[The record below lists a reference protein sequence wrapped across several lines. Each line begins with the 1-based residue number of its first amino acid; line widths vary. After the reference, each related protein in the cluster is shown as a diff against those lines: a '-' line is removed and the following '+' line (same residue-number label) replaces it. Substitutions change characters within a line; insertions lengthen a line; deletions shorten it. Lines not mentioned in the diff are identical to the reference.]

1 MTPVFCGVI
10 ALVGFMV
17 FMFLGLPVPISML
30 FFAVVGIA
38 LIKSPAAAFQAVASD
53 IFTNFSSYTLTVAP
67 VFGLMGFLASYSG
80 IGESLFNAAGK
91 FIGHKRGGIA
101 SSVQIA
107 CAVFGAICGSI
118 PATMGTM
125 VTVAM
130 PEMEKRSYRT
140 SLSTACIAAGSSLS
154 VLIPPSATLII
165 YGVAADESIGRL
177 FMAGVIP
184 GLILMLLQILAIWIV
199 VKRHPDYAPMS
210 LKSTWKERLM
220 AIRSG
225 GLIEVLIIFLLS
237 IGGMFI
243 GWFTPTEGASVGA
256 VGMLLIGLIER
267 KINWNNLM
275 KCLVQ
280 SAKLAAMVFFI
291 LTCGSIFGRMFALS
305 GIPTLLARFV
315 STLDVAPWIL
325 MGVIIL
331 IYFIMGMFIDG
342 IAMILITVPIFA
354 PILSS
359 LGYDGVWYGV
369 LIVLVLCLGG
379 LTPPVGLN
387 CFYMKGF
394 CKDVPLTTIFSGV
407 WPFVAAIII
416 CMILIMV
423 FPQLATWLPNLLYGG
438 AAVTA

>member
-1 MTPVFCGVI
+1 MTPVMCGII
-10 ALVGFMV
+10 ALIGFLV

-30 FFAVVGIA
+30 LFAVVGIA

-53 IFTNFSSYTLTVAP
+53 IFVNFSSYTLTVAP

-80 IGESLFNAAGK
+80 IGESLFNAADK

-101 SSVQIA
+101 SSVQVA

-125 VTVAM
+125 VTVAL
-130 PEMEKRSYRT
+130 PEMNKRDYNV

-154 VLIPPSATLII
+154 VLIPPSATMII

-177 FMAGVIP
+177 FIAGIIP
-184 GLILMLLQILAIWIV
+184 GVILMLLQIVAIWIV
-199 VKRHPDYAPMS
+199 VKAKPDYAPLS
-210 LKSTWKERLM
+210 PKATWKERFDAL
-220 AIRSG
+220 RKG

-256 VGMLLIGLIER
+256 MGMLLVGLIER
-267 KINWNNLM
+267 KINWQNLM

-291 LTCGSIFGRMFALS
+291 ITCGSVFGRMFALS
-305 GIPTLLARFV
+305 GIPTILAKFV
-315 STLDVAPWIL
+315 TTLDVAPWIL
-325 MGVIIL
+325 MAVIII

-342 IAMILITVPIFA
+342 IAMILITVPIFS
-354 PILSS
+354 PILSN

-394 CKDVPLTTIFSGV
+394 CKDVPLMSIFRGV
-407 WPFVAAIII
+407 WPFVAAIVV
-416 CMILIMV
+416 CMILVMI
-423 FPQLATWLPNLLYGG
+423 FPGLATWLPTTLYGG
-438 AAVTA
+438 AMVTS

>member
-1 MTPVFCGVI
+1 MTPVLCGII
-10 ALVGFMV
+10 ALIGFLV

-30 FFAVVGIA
+30 LFAVVGIA

-53 IFTNFSSYTLTVAP
+53 IFVNFSSYTLTVAP

-80 IGESLFNAAGK
+80 IGESLFNAADK

-101 SSVQIA
+101 SSVQVA
-107 CAVFGAICGSI
+107 CAIFGAICGSI

-125 VTVAM
+125 VTVAL
-130 PEMEKRSYRT
+130 PEMDKRQYNT

-154 VLIPPSATLII
+154 VLIPPSATMII

-177 FMAGVIP
+177 FIAGIIP
-184 GLILMLLQILAIWIV
+184 GIILMLLQIAAIWVV
-199 VKRHPDYAPMS
+199 VKIKPEYAPLS
-210 LKSTWKERLM
+210 PKSSWPERFKAL
-220 AIRSG
+220 RNG
-225 GLIEVLIIFLLS
+225 GLIEVLIVFLLS

-256 VGMLLIGLIER
+256 MGMLIVGLIER
-267 KINWNNLM
+267 KINWQNLM

-291 LTCGSIFGRMFALS
+291 LTCGSVFGRMFALS
-305 GIPTLLARFV
+305 GIPTLLAKFV
-315 STLDVAPWIL
+315 STLHVAPWIL
-325 MGVIIL
+325 MAVIIV

-354 PILSS
+354 PILSN

-394 CKDVPLTTIFSGV
+394 CKDVPLMTIFRGV
-407 WPFVAAIII
+407 WPFVIAIII
-416 CMILIMV
+416 CIILIMI
-423 FPQLATWLPNLLYGG
+423 FPGLATWLPTTLYGG
-438 AAVTA
+438 AMVTS